1 MPEKSERSFEQAL
14 AEDLG
19 ISFDVELVE
28 LQLGFVLDYQR
39 IKRGEHHQMGYV
51 LLDREHHPD
60 AAIVFATPDAALR
73 ALDDHHPLIEA
84 LCEEDCIDARVP
96 DKMTLSDLASRDVI
110 LP

>member
-1 MPEKSERSFEQAL
+1 MPEKPERSFEQAL

-19 ISFDVELVE
+19 IDFDVELVE

-39 IKRGEHHQMGYV
+39 IRHGEQHRMGYV

-60 AAIVFATPDAALR
+60 AAIVFATPDAARR
-73 ALDDHHPLIEA
+73 ALDGHPLIEN
-84 LCEEDCIDARVP
+84 LCEEDCIDARLPVQL
-96 DKMTLSDLASRDVI
+96 TLSDLASREII